1 MSLNYRAVG
10 WNRQKRLY
18 DTALVTGI
26 VLYLAVFI
34 AIGLTTHPEASA
46 EVLMIRGFGS
56 GAFVLLHVIL
66 AIGPACRLAPR
77 LLPLLYNRRHMG
89 VAMFSMALVHGAL
102 SMLMYHTQGD
112 LNPIVS
118 LFASNTHYD
127 DLMRFPFQTLGFF
140 ALVILAFMA
149 ATSHDFWLANLSAPT
164 WKALHM
170 LVYVAY
176 AALVMHVALGALQA
190 ESSPLL
196 SGFVVVGFAGLAA
209 LHLFAGLRETGRR
222 DRSLAAPRD
231 GFVDV
236 IALDELPI
244 DGHGHVAC
252 LSGERVAI
260 FRDGDEVFALSNACQ
275 HQNGPLGEGRLIGDC
290 VTCPWHGYEYERTT
304 GVSPA
309 PFTESVPTFAVE
321 LRDGRVW
328 IDAKPR
334 PARDAH
340 HGGEA

>member
-1 MSLNYRAVG
+1 MSLDYRAVG
-10 WNRQKRLY
+10 WNRQKRVY
-18 DTALVTGI
+18 DTTLVVGI
-26 VLYLAVFI
+26 VAYLVLF
-34 AIGLTTHPEASA
+34 IGLGFATHPTASA
-46 EVLMIRGFGS
+46 EVMMIRGFGS

-89 VAMFSMALVHGAL
+89 VAMFILALAHGAL
-102 SMLMYHTQGD
+102 SLLMYHTQGD
-112 LNPIVS
+112 AHPIVS

-127 DLMRFPFQTLGFF
+127 DWMRFPFQTLGFF
-140 ALVILAFMA
+140 ALTIFALMA

-176 AALVMHVALGALQA
+176 GLVVMHVALGALQA
-190 ESSPLL
+190 EASPLMT
-196 SGFVVVGFAGLAA
+196 GFTAGGLVVLAT
-209 LHLFAGLRETGRR
+209 LHVLAGLRETSG
-222 DRSLAAPRD
+222 DRSLAEPKD

-236 IALDELPI
+236 VALDELPD
-244 DGHGHVAC
+244 DGRGHVAC

-275 HQNGPLGEGRLIGDC
+275 HQNGPLGEGRLIDGC
-290 VTCPWHGYEYERTT
+290 VTCPWHGYEYQRDT

-309 PFTESVPTFAVE
+309 PFTESVPTFEVDVRA
-321 LRDGRVW
+321 GRVW
-328 IDAKPR
+328 VNATPR
-334 PARDAH
+334 PALVPIHGDAS
-340 HGGEA
+340 